1 MLTRKNFPPRPLL
14 IVLLLALGVAVI
26 VMTRPDSPETSPATA
41 AGDAAVR
48 AKNASGAPAAAGQEK
63 PVELRPLAVVQTSTR
78 HEWTSDDLR
87 VPAVIEKII
96 HSPEEFIRM
105 VEEND
110 RIERRQLVY
119 RKEPA
124 WQTVE
129 HSKAKGEAIR
139 NLMLPGLDGRE
150 IEMEVTEADL
160 AFSGLSGT
168 FTGKVAGR
176 EKSLVTL
183 AFERGREA
191 FTVVS
196 PDDDIF
202 LQGHPREPG
211 EIILTSFDPDTYLKV
226 PGGEPFKL
234 SK

>member
-1 MLTRKNFPPRPLL
+1 M
-14 IVLLLALGVAVI
+14 
-26 VMTRPDSPETSPATA
+26 PEA
-41 AGDAAVR
+41 
-48 AKNASGAPAAAGQEK
+48 
-63 PVELRPLAVVQTSTR
+63 
-78 HEWTSDDLR
+78 
-87 VPAVIEKII
+87 IEKIA
-96 HSPEEFIRM
+96 HGPEEFIRM

-139 NLMLPGLDGRE
+139 KLTLPGLDGRE
-150 IEMEVTEADL
+150 VQVEVTGSDL

-176 EKSLVTL
+176 ENSLVTL
-183 AFERGREA
+183 AFQQGREA

-196 PDDDIF
+196 PDDDLF

-211 EIILTSFDPDTYLKV
+211 EIILTSFDPETYLKV
-226 PGGEPFKL
+226 PGGEPFKF